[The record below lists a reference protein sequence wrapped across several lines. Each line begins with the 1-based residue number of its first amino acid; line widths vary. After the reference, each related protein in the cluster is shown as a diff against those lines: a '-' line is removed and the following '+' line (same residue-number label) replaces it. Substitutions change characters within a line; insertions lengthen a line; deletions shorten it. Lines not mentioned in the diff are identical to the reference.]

1 MHSKMSRIFKT
12 LKWDTK
18 GKKNSERSL
27 TLFLGTFIE
36 GRSCGVQPL
45 LQEIG
50 GHVDLLLPRHVHCVN
65 TQVWGNNMII
75 ITYIICK
82 SPFLARGYSHRAI
95 QLLTYTA
102 HIHARTHTHTHM
114 HARTHMC
121 PHKNMHVC
129 ACGCMCLRVH
139 VCVHVCVHACVCVC
153 VCVHQRL

>member
-45 LQEIG
+45 LQEIC

-95 QLLTYTA
+95 QLLTCTA
-102 HIHARTHTHTHM
+102 HIHARTHTHTHACTHTHVPTQK
-114 HARTHMC
+114 HACVCVWVHVFAC
-121 PHKNMHVC
+121 ACVC
-129 ACGCMCLRVH
+129 ACVCACM
-139 VCVHVCVHACVCVC
+139 CVC